1 MLTLDELKKIKESLQ
16 ELEATAETFN
26 WGPSLEFARQRQAEA
41 LRLVKREIKAV
52 KPQTP
57 YQIGKRLYKD
67 GHGIS
72 SIWGAVEHDSD
83 LDECQRGYDDALA
96 KDRAKQNRKEIKS
109 KLGFSRIGRNNV

>member
-41 LRLVKREIKAV
+41 LRLVKRELKSLKAE
-52 KPQTP
+52 TP

-72 SIWGAVEHDSD
+72 SLWGAVSCDAD
-83 LDECQRGYDDALA
+83 MDEAQRGYDDAQA
-96 KDRAKQNRKEIKS
+96 KDQAKQDRKEIKS